1 MIIFATLLALVAI
14 IALALESTRAA
25 MVIGAAAV
33 WLFVL
38 ATH

>member
-1 MIIFATLLALVAI
+1 MVIFATLLALVAI
-14 IALALESTRAA
+14 IALALESHRAA

-38 ATH
+38 AAH